1 MSSITAQ
8 ISLYPLGTDD
18 ISSKIQRFTD
28 TLIQRGLSVRVGPMS
43 SHIEGESELLF
54 DAVRLAF
61 DEIATGDNKVVL
73 TATFSNACPPWFEP
87 EEKRNG
93 E

>member
-28 TLIQRGLSVRVGPMS
+28 KLIEQGLIVRVGPMS
-43 SHIEGESELLF
+43 SHIEGDSELLF
-54 DAVRLAF
+54 EALRIVF
-61 DEIATGDNKVVL
+61 DEIASSGEVVL
-73 TATFSNACPPWFEP
+73 TATFSNACPVWFEP
-87 EEKRNG
+87 KKEN
-93 E
+93 